1 MTRALIAF
9 GGAGIAF
16 VAITVLARSTVSR
29 ISTEDALFLAV
40 VGALSVGLLL
50 VGVLRWR
57 DGAR

>member
-1 MTRALIAF
+1 MTRTLIAL

-16 VAITVLARSTVSR
+16 VTIAILARSITR
-29 ISTEDALFLAV
+29 INAEDALFLAV
-40 VGALSVGLLL
+40 VGALGVGLLL